1 MATNDEAET
10 AAAGANPYSPA
21 ETPQGH
27 EQPNSGAAAGQKVGG
42 LGFNVG
48 GTFVGV
54 GVAPPGR
61 SLNGVGISLGGV
73 MVGVTTGMESRDVAK

>member
-21 ETPQGH
+21 ETPQEH

-48 GTFVGV
+48 GTFVG
-54 GVAPPGR
+54 
-61 SLNGVGISLGGV
+61 GIASKQDYGELIALLK
-73 MVGVTTGMESRDVAK
+73 RKA